1 MFAKLYNFHVAQ
13 LIYIKLLGKAA
24 NFPLSCGTL

>member
-13 LIYIKLLGKAA
+13 LIYILGKAA